1 MTDNPVALQTP
12 PKWQGRNSVDR
23 ITELAR
29 ILTPIRPAS
38 MSDEAASEWMAVI
51 AADTAE
57 LTDGEFLSGCR
68 VAREECEDHRQVRKA
83 ILQGDAAQKEFY
95 RKLNALRH
103 PWEPTPQ
110 DKRLGGP
117 RSIGRIVDDR

>member
-12 PKWQGRNSVDR
+12 PKWQGRSLDR

-29 ILTPIRPAS
+29 ILTPIRPAG
-38 MSDEAASEWMAVI
+38 MSDEAASERMAVI

-83 ILQGDAAQKEFY
+83 ILKGDKADREFY
-95 RKLNALRH
+95 RKLRQFSDRDT
-103 PWEPTPQ
+103 WDE
-110 DKRLGGP
+110 RGGP
-117 RSIGRIVDDR
+117 RLGHAKPIGQIAAK